1 MRGAVAPAPAG
12 AGAYFRFRKH
22 FRIAS
27 LVERGNGLSSGPPRG
42 RAGCRDPRIKSGDP
56 IGKLRRGGPTAL
68 IDLLHQVILDAHLL
82 DLVELSFDPV
92 DMIFLVLQN
101 GIHEFP

>member
-42 RAGCRDPRIKSGDP
+42 QAGCRDTTPAAEISTIREAGAVP
-56 IGKLRRGGPTAL
+56 PPYTKLRSS
-68 IDLLHQVILDAHLL
+68 V
-82 DLVELSFDPV
+82 
-92 DMIFLVLQN
+92 
-101 GIHEFP
+101 